1 MNLFYFDRN
10 ILRAVRY
17 HCDKHVVKMCLETAH
32 ILCTS
37 LHRYGFS
44 APYRPTHSKHPTVL
58 WAGDSLS
65 HYSWLRQF
73 GLALCTEY
81 MWRYKKSHASQDVIK
96 SVPISPPLPNAG
108 WRDPPQA
115 MPNIFKEND
124 VVEAYRR
131 FYREDK
137 SRFARWTKR
146 PTPLF
151 MQE

>member
-1 MNLFYFDRN
+1 M
-10 ILRAVRY
+10 I
-17 HCDKHVVKMCLETAH
+17 
-32 ILCTS
+32 
-37 LHRYGFS
+37 
-44 APYRPTHSKHPTVL
+44 
-58 WAGDSLS
+58 
-65 HYSWLRQF
+65 
-73 GLALCTEY
+73 GLKKFF
-81 MWRYKKSHASQDVIK
+81 WRYKMKNASELVIY
-96 SVPISPPLPNAG
+96 SLPMALPLLDIG